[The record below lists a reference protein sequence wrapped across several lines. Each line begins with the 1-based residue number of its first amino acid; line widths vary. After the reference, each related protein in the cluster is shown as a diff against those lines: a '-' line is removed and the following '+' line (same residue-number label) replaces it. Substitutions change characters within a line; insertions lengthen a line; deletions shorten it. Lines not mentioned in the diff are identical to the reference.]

1 MKVIPTPIKDLIIID
16 PKPHHDERGFF
27 FEAFQSER
35 YQRLLKKK
43 IKLP

>member
-1 MKVIPTPIKDLIIID
+1 MKVIQTPIQDLLIID
-16 PKPHHDERGFF
+16 PKSHHDDRGFF

-43 IKLP
+43 N